1 MSPPDLSVVI
11 PTHQRRAMLAKH
23 LGLLA
28 QQLVPGHACEIVV
41 VADACSDGTEQMVEE
56 LRGGFPCTVQL
67 ISHNLKSA
75 SASRNAG
82 GLRARGRTLL
92 FLDDDIEPGP
102 SLIGAH
108 AAAQTGNTVVLGYS
122 EPAYPA
128 EPSLWQRDARLW
140 WQGMYFQ
147 MSRPGH
153 RFTYRDF
160 FSGNVSLPGEL
171 FRSLG
176 GFDTEL
182 ERLED
187 YELGLRLLKAGA
199 RFVLAPEAA
208 GRHYDRTDLRQWLT
222 RIRLEGK
229 ADVRIAERHPET
241 RPALWGLLTARHRL
255 TALVRRYAFAAPDR
269 GDAVANMLLAQVDRL
284 ERLRFRRPWRRA
296 VGLLREHFYARGVAG
311 ATGGWRE
318 FLGWLQDGPAPAAV
332 ALEAPLLDLERL
344 PPADQ
349 LAAILASASADGLR
363 VAWRGAE
370 LGALAPVAG
379 AEPLRLEHVRP
390 WARNLLRNW
399 FVPELMLPEAA
410 IREGSAPC

>member
-1 MSPPDLSVVI
+1 MSTLDLSIVI
-11 PTHQRRAMLAKH
+11 PTHQRRAMLAAH
-23 LGLLA
+23 LGALVR
-28 QQLVPGHACEIVV
+28 QLVPGQACEIVV
-41 VADACSDGTEQMVEE
+41 VADDCSDGTEQMVEE
-56 LRGGFPCTVQL
+56 LRGGLPCAVQL
-67 ISHNLKSA
+67 ISHRLRSA

-82 GLRARGRTLL
+82 GFRARGRTLL

-102 SLIGAH
+102 RLIAAH
-108 AAAQTGNTVVLGYS
+108 TAAQAGNTVVLGYS

-128 EPSLWQRDARLW
+128 QPSLWQRDARLW
-140 WQGMYFQ
+140 WEGMYFQ

-199 RFVLAPEAA
+199 RLVFAREAT
-208 GRHYDRTDLRQWLT
+208 GKHYDRTDLRQWLS
-222 RIRLEGK
+222 RIRLEGT

-241 RPALWGLLTARHRL
+241 RPGLWSLLSAQHRL
-255 TALVRRYAFAAPDR
+255 TSVARRYAFAAPDR
-269 GDAVANMLLAQVDRL
+269 GDALLSMLLAQVDRL

-296 VGLLREHFYARGVAG
+296 VGLLREYQYARGVAT

-318 FLGWLQDGPAPAAV
+318 FLGWLQDGPAPAGV
-332 ALEAPLLDLERL
+332 ALDAPLLDLEWL
-344 PPADQ
+344 PSADCM
-349 LAAILASASADGLR
+349 AAILGSASAAGLR

-370 LGALAPVAG
+370 VGALAPVPG
-379 AEPLRLEHVRP
+379 AEPLRLEHLRP
-390 WARNLLRNW
+390 WARSLIRDGC
-399 FVPELMLPEAA
+399 VPELMLPEAGP
-410 IREGSAPC
+410 REEAAPC

>member
-1 MSPPDLSVVI
+1 MSAPDLSVII
-11 PTHQRRAMLAKH
+11 PTHQRRQMLAEH
-23 LGLLA
+23 LGALA
-28 QQLVPGHACEIVV
+28 RQLPPGQACEVVV
-41 VADACSDGTEQMVEE
+41 VADDCSDGTEQMVEE
-56 LRGGFPCTVQL
+56 LRGRLPCAVQL
-67 ISHNLKSA
+67 ISHRLRSA
-75 SASRNAG
+75 SGSRNAG

-92 FLDDDIEPGP
+92 FLDDDIQPGS
-102 SLIGAH
+102 SLIAAH
-108 AAAQTGNTVVLGYS
+108 TAAQTGNTVVLGYS
-122 EPAYPA
+122 QPAYPA

-140 WQGMYFQ
+140 WEGMYFQ

-199 RFVLAPEAA
+199 RFVFSPDAS
-208 GRHYDRTDLRQWLT
+208 GKHYDRTDLRQWLN

-241 RPALWGLLTARHRL
+241 RPGLWGLLWARHRL
-255 TALVRRYAFAAPDR
+255 TSMVRRYAFAAPDR
-269 GDAVANMLLAQVDRL
+269 GDAMADMLLAQVDRL
-284 ERLRFRRPWRRA
+284 ERLRLRRPWRRA
-296 VGLLREHFYARGVAG
+296 VGLLREYFYARGVAA

-318 FLGWLQDGPAPAAV
+318 FLAWLQDGPAPAAV
-332 ALEAPLLDLERL
+332 ALDAPLLDVEQP
-344 PPADQ
+344 PPAEE
-349 LAAILASASADGLR
+349 LGALLVSASADGVR

-370 LGALAPVAG
+370 LGALAPVPG
-379 AEPLRLEHVRP
+379 AEPLRLEHLRH
-390 WARNLLRNW
+390 WARSVLRDS
-399 FVPELMLPEAA
+399 FVHQLMLPE
-410 IREGSAPC
+410 IGTQEGVTPC

>member
-1 MSPPDLSVVI
+1 MSTPDLSIVI

-28 QQLVPGHACEIVV
+28 QQLAPGHACEIVV
-41 VADACSDGTEQMVEE
+41 VADACSDGTEQLVEE
-56 LRGGFPCTVQL
+56 LRGGLPCAVQL

-75 SASRNAG
+75 SGSRNAG

-102 SLIGAH
+102 SLIAAH
-108 AAAQTGNTVVLGYS
+108 AAAQTGKTVVLGYS
-122 EPAYPA
+122 EPVYPA

-208 GRHYDRTDLRQWLT
+208 GRHYDRTDLRQWLN
-222 RIRLEGK
+222 RIRAEGK

-241 RPALWGLLTARHRL
+241 RPGLWGLLWARHRL
-255 TALVRRYAFAAPDR
+255 TSMVRRYAFAAPDR
-269 GDAVANMLLAQVDRL
+269 GDAVANMLLALVDRL

-296 VGLLREHFYARGVAG
+296 VGLLREYQYARGVA
-311 ATGGWRE
+311 AAVGGWRE
-318 FLGWLQDGPAPAAV
+318 FLSWLQDGPAPPAV
-332 ALEAPLLDLERL
+332 ALNAPLLDLEK
-344 PPADQ
+344 PPADDR
-349 LAAILASASADGLR
+349 LAAILAAASVDGLR

-370 LGALAPVAG
+370 LGALAPVVG
-379 AEPLRLEHVRP
+379 AEPLRVEHLRP
-390 WARNLLRNW
+390 WARNVIRDW
-399 FVPELMLPEAA
+399 FVPELMLPEVNT
-410 IREGSAPC
+410 REGTAPC